1 MAEERRKPWVAALL
15 SVVFPGLG
23 QVYTGRVKKGLL
35 LSCLFLVILV
45 ASVMV
50 MMEYS
55 AAPLNVIIPFFT
67 VIATFL
73 FILIDA
79 MITAKRF
86 GGMYLRR
93 CYNKWY
99 VYLGAIALV
108 AVVVVPV
115 VRDAVGEAFGISRS
129 AMADTLVPGDYVLLD
144 KFSYGIEIHMLGTWV
159 TEPRMPERGDVI
171 VFEDPDNE
179 AKRFLKRVIGL
190 PGEIVEIRAMKIF
203 IDGNLLD
210 ESYLQVVNATATGY
224 PRSSSDAYG
233 PVKIPAGKM
242 FLLGDN
248 LDESQDSRVW
258 GFLDQQKVVG
268 KARRILWSWDPAT
281 RRVRWERIGRTIR

>member
-15 SVVFPGLG
+15 SAVFPGLG
-23 QVYTGRVKKGLL
+23 QVYSGRVKKGFL
-35 LSCLFLVILV
+35 LSCLFLVIVV
-45 ASVMV
+45 ASVIV

-67 VIATFL
+67 IVATFL

-93 CYNKWY
+93 WYNRWY

-108 AVVVVPV
+108 AFVVVPIM
-115 VRDAVGEAFGISRS
+115 RDAVGEAFGISRR

-144 KFSYGIEIHMLGTWV
+144 KFSYGIQIHLLGTWV
-159 TEPRMPERGDVI
+159 TEPRMPKRGDVI
-171 VFEDPDNE
+171 VFEDPGNE
-179 AKRFLKRVIGL
+179 TKHFLKRVIGL
-190 PGEIVEIRAMKIF
+190 PGETVEIRAKKVF

-210 ESYLQVVNATATGY
+210 EPYLQDVDATATANS
-224 PRSSSDAYG
+224 RSSSDAYG
-233 PVKIPAGKM
+233 PVKIPAAKL

-248 LDESQDSRVW
+248 LDDSQDSRFW

-268 KARRILWSWDPAT
+268 RARRILWSWDPAT
-281 RRVRWERIGRTIR
+281 RRVRWERIGRIIR